1 MPVTLLS
8 GFLGSGKTS
17 LLNMLLRRPEC
28 RDTAVIVNELGA
40 VAVDHMLIDVRGES
54 LALLDNGCLCC
65 ALRTDL
71 PEAFTRIDALR
82 AEAGLPPFRRVLL
95 ELSGRAE
102 PAPVLMSLL
111 GDPAL
116 AARCRLDGV
125 VVTVDA
131 QHAPRQSARFPEFA
145 RQLAFADRV
154 VLTKADLVD
163 AAAAGR
169 VRRLVNRL
177 APRTPVMDRRSLPSR
192 AARLF
197 GAGLAGAATAPD
209 ALSWL
214 RVPATAQARHGT
226 PLQTIAITLDHDV
239 DWETLHACLLALL
252 TLQGEHIL
260 RMKGVLRLRDHPLPV
275 ALHGVHH
282 HLHAPVELPRGARAP
297 EVSTLV
303 FITEGLPAVALRD
316 AFAGWGLLPGGRSP
330 Q

>member
-1 MPVTLLS
+1 MS

-17 LLNMLLRRPEC
+17 LLNALLTRPEC
-28 RDTAVIVNELGA
+28 RDSAVIVNELGA
-40 VAVDHMLIDVRGES
+40 VAIDHLLIDVRGES

-71 PEAFTRIDALR
+71 PEAFARLDALR
-82 AEAGLPPFRRVLL
+82 AEAGHPPFRRVLL

-111 GDPAL
+111 GDPGL

-131 QHAPRQSARFPEFA
+131 QHAQDQFARFPEFA

-154 VLTKADLVD
+154 VLTKTDLVD
-163 AAAAGR
+163 PAAAAR
-169 VRRLVNRL
+169 VRRLVRRL
-177 APRTPVMDRRSLPSR
+177 APRAPVLSRRSLPAR

-197 GAGLAGAATAPD
+197 GAGLAGAATTPD

-226 PLQTIAITLDHDV
+226 ALQSIAIRLDQDV
-239 DWETLHACLLALL
+239 DWEQLHDCLLALL

-275 ALHGVHH
+275 ALHAVHH
-282 HLHAPVELPRGARAP
+282 HLHAPVELPSGVRAP

-303 FITEGLPAVALRD
+303 FITEGLSEEAIREVL
-316 AFAGWGLLPGGRSP
+316 AGWGLLPGGRSP